1 MSHHRRARWPTGGE
15 VPAPAAGPHPEVV
28 AEEVEALG
36 LGSAIDDARALAM
49 ILVAEAIDDNDPLA
63 LLTEA
68 EAARLLKFTPR
79 FLQARRVR
87 GDGPKFLKI
96 SARAVRYRRIDL
108 LEWERSLVRT
118 STSDRGMEAP

>member
-1 MSHHRRARWPTGGE
+1 MSHDRRARWPTGGE
-15 VPAPAAGPHPEVV
+15 LPAPAAGPHPEVV
-28 AEEVEALG
+28 VEEVEAPG
-36 LGSAIDDARALAM
+36 LGS
-49 ILVAEAIDDNDPLA
+49 AIDDNDPLA

-68 EAARLLKFTPR
+68 ETAKLLKFTPR

-108 LEWERSLVRT
+108 LEWEQSLVRT
-118 STSDRGMEAP
+118 STSDRGTDAA